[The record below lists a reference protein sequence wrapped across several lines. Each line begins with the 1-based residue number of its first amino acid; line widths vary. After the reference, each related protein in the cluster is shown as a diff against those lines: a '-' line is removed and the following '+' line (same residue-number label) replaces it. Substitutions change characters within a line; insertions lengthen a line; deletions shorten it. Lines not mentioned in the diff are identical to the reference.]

1 MANPARG
8 EVPLVAGGRT
18 YTLCL
23 TLGALAEIEAV
34 CDTPGAP
41 LDAGRLVRVL
51 AALIRG
57 GGTALDEAAVRELP
71 VDAETAAAAVAAC
84 FEAAG

>member
-8 EVPLVAGGRT
+8 EVTLVAGGRT

-34 CDTPGAP
+34 CEPGGP
-41 LDAGRLVRVL
+41 LDAERLVRVL

-57 GGTALDEAAVRELP
+57 GGTALDEAAVRALP

-84 FEAAG
+84 FEAVG